1 MSKYLR
7 YVDYIGA
14 AQLYLKEN
22 FLLRDPL
29 KQDHFKPRILGHWGT
44 VPGLNFIYA
53 NLNYLAYK
61 HECEMMLVTGPG
73 HGAPAILANLFAEGT
88 LEKFYPDFTVDG
100 KGMGRLIH
108 DFSWPHTK
116 FPSHVT
122 PTVPGSILEGGE
134 LGYSLSTAY
143 GAVMD
148 NPNLIVAAVIGDG
161 EAETGPIAT
170 AWHSNKFLNPATSG
184 AVLPIVHVN
193 GYKISNPTLFGTM
206 SNDEL
211 NHLFKGYGYIPFI
224 VEGPKL
230 ERKMLKTMEKAYQLI
245 RAIQKKAR
253 TSW

>member
-1 MSKYLR
+1 MFYQDLKALRSMSKYLR

-134 LGYSLSTAY
+134 LGYSLSTAF
-143 GAVMD
+143 GAVFD
-148 NPNLIVAAVIGDG
+148 NPNLIVAAIIGDG
-161 EAETGPIAT
+161 ESETGPVAT
-170 AWHSNKFLNPATSG
+170 AWHSNKFLNPKSDG
-184 AVLPIVHVN
+184 AVLPIVHIN
-193 GYKISNPTLFGTM
+193 GYKISNPT
-206 SNDEL
+206 
-211 NHLFKGYGYIPFI
+211 I
-224 VEGPKL
+224 
-230 ERKMLKTMEKAYQLI
+230 
-245 RAIQKKAR
+245 
-253 TSW
+253 